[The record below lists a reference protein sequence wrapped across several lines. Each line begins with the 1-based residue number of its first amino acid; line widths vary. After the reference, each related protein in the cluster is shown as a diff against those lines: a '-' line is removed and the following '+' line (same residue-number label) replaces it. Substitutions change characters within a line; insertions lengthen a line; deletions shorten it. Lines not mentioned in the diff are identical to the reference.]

1 MDGWD
6 YSANN
11 LLHHFRS
18 IFRGEL
24 PLVMA
29 DEKPEE
35 FIEREELDSDSVIY
49 IKHVLRLLNDQGIW
63 HSLIF

>member
-1 MDGWD
+1 MSGWD

-11 LLHHFRS
+11 LLHHFHC

-24 PLVMA
+24 PLAMA

-35 FIEREELDSDSVIY
+35 FIEREGLDSESVMY
-49 IKHVLRLLNDQGIW
+49 IKHVLRLLKDQGI
-63 HSLIF
+63 